1 LHRPGTMRAGSR
13 SAVVL
18 LLLVGLTACTV
29 RRPQVAL
36 ANVQLGE
43 IRLDG
48 GSLDVLLDIRNPNNW
63 TIDLH
68 ALTYH
73 VTIEDRTAAAGE
85 TLTRIA
91 IPAGDCATVV
101 LPVDLSWRGVGRGA
115 RELVGGRLE
124 YRVSGV
130 ITVGTRV
137 GTIRWPYDRSG
148 RFAPLEAGPGD
159 GRLCGEGRPS

>member
-1 LHRPGTMRAGSR
+1 MRTASCR
-13 SAVVL
+13 AVVVL
-18 LLLVGLTACTV
+18 LLLALAACTV

-36 ANVQLGE
+36 ANVQLGQ

-48 GSLDVLLDIRNPNNW
+48 GSLDLLLDIRNPNNW
-63 TIDLH
+63 TIDLQ
-68 ALTYH
+68 ALTYRL
-73 VTIEDRTAAAGE
+73 TIEDETAAAGE
-85 TLTRIA
+85 TDTRIA
-91 IPAGDCATVV
+91 ILSGDCATVV
-101 LPVDLSWRGVGRGA
+101 LPVQLSWRGVGRGA
-115 RELVGGRLE
+115 RELVGGPLE

-130 ITVGTRV
+130 ITVATPV